1 MIYTVPWAPV
11 IALATV
17 LLLFMVVPLVAFV
30 ALAVMLLALV
40 IVVGSAVVV
49 AVVTVPPL
57 VFAAIGRRVPRPRLA
72 MPRLGV
78 RVRRPTTLDDPR
90 LERVP

>member
-17 LLLFMVVPLVAFV
+17 LLLFMVVPLVAFA
-30 ALAVMLLALV
+30 ALATLLLLLMLVLASML
-40 IVVGSAVVV
+40 VV

-57 VFAAIGRRVPRPRLA
+57 VFAATRRQLARLRPARPRL
-72 MPRLGV
+72 RV
-78 RVRRPTTLDDPR
+78 RVRRPAKLGDPR

>member
-1 MIYTVPWAPV
+1 MIYTLPWAPV

-30 ALAVMLLALV
+30 ALATMLLALALV
-40 IVVGSAVVV
+40 LASTFVV
-49 AVVTVPPL
+49 AVLTVPPL
-57 VFAAIGRRVPRPRLA
+57 AYAAVRQRLPRRRLAHLRLGSRPRRA
-72 MPRLGV
+72 AV
-78 RVRRPTTLDDPR
+78 IADPR